1 MTPYQYIKEKIILGE
16 FKPNSTIDEKELA
29 KTLNT
34 SRTPIREAILKLKE
48 EGYITIFPRKGT
60 LVSTISFEDIKN
72 LYQYRMILDSG
83 IASIAS
89 QMMKDEEIDSFINE
103 IKTIISNKDINS
115 SLSLDDDD
123 KKFHMAIANSTSNP
137 YLINEEEKVMNQCLR
152 IRFLSNKESK
162 ERYFSSLNEHIEIL
176 EAIKSRSKEEASN
189 KMKEHLKN
197 ALKGYS
203 FLD

>member
-16 FKPNSTIDEKELA
+16 YKPNSIIDEKELSNI
-29 KTLNT
+29 LNT

-48 EGYITIFPRKGT
+48 EGFITIFPRKGT
-60 LVSTISFEDIKN
+60 VVSTISFEDIKN

-83 IASIAS
+83 IAAIAS
-89 QMMKDEEIDSFINE
+89 QSMKEEEIDFFIKDIE
-103 IKTIISNKDINS
+103 KTIDNNDIHS
-115 SLSLDDDD
+115 SISLDDDD
-123 KKFHMAIANSTSNP
+123 KRFHMSLANSTSNP

-152 IRFLSNKESK
+152 IRILSNKESS
-162 ERYFSSLNEHIEIL
+162 ERYFSSLKEHLEIL
-176 EAIKSRSKEEASN
+176 KAIKRRNKEESAV

-197 ALKGYS
+197 TINGYS